1 MDQDMLKPTKLL
13 FFVLISTSLSA
24 CGPNIHDQYRNG
36 QISYEEYRWRQKDG
50 LCTMKMGGV
59 ISSTVGSFATAYA
72 AGQSAYVDCM
82 RQN

>member
-1 MDQDMLKPTKLL
+1 MHTAIRICSVILL
-13 FFVLISTSLSA
+13 GAALSS

-36 QISYEEYRWRQKDG
+36 QISLEEYRWRQKDS
-50 LCTMKMGGV
+50 LCTIKMGSV

-82 RQN
+82 RAS